1 MFICVICQ
9 QAFNVDITI
18 NDIVGSRLWTIN
30 FYREQLKY
38 FAKVGLGNRT
48 QHNVV
53 VTKEL
58 IAVTEKRL
66 SQLTTIY
73 DKSLTP
79 DGLRHRK
86 YKAKGRLNGQNHTNG
101 NGATAS
107 SGMQD
112 NGDTRHAR
120 DKT

>member
-1 MFICVICQ
+1 MITNDVI
-9 QAFNVDITI
+9 
-18 NDIVGSRLWTIN
+18 GSRLWTIN

-38 FAKVGLGNRT
+38 FARVGLGNRT
-48 QHNVV
+48 QNDVK

-66 SQLTTIY
+66 EQLSTIY
-73 DKSLTP
+73 DSSLTA

>member
-1 MFICVICQ
+1 MDIILDHVIG
-9 QAFNVDITI
+9 TK
-18 NDIVGSRLWTIN
+18 LWTIN
-30 FYREQLKY
+30 FYRDQLKH

-48 QHNVV
+48 QHDVV

-73 DKSLTP
+73 DKNLTL